1 MDFANYKLNA
11 GPFTPISIMLD
22 SIPIVKIPNY
32 VFSNTGNLKFE
43 DTTEDWG
50 LKIASFSNGAVV
62 SDLDLDGDLDY
73 VVNNI
78 TTQLLFLKILF

>member
-1 MDFANYKLNA
+1 MDYDGQKDLLITNGFPRDITDMDFANYKLNA

-32 VFSNTGNLKFE
+32 AYSNTGNLKFE

-50 LKIASFSNGAVV
+50 LKIASFS
-62 SDLDLDGDLDY
+62 
-73 VVNNI
+73 I
-78 TTQLLFLKILF
+78 